1 MNLFIYAFIITITL
15 ILVILTFP
23 FRFYLKIDGYTLK
36 LYLYKLK
43 VLEFNLKNELEQAT
57 SNIKQTLLENEITKD
72 LLIKIITAY
81 GSPLKVFYKVKIKY
95 IKILYHGYQGDHV
108 VSPLL
113 FASSHALASN
123 IGAICYINNIPFYYS
138 FRYSNEVKFKF
149 SSMIYFTLGTLIEEM
164 WRIRGKKCE
173 RTSTIFIKYFD
184 NITRM
189 VDGQRLSVNHHLGET
204 CLLYQFLK

>member
-23 FRFYLKIDGYTLK
+23 FRFYLKIDGNTLK

-149 SSMIYFTLGTLIEEM
+149 SSMIYFTLGTLIEEL
-164 WRIRGKKCE
+164 WRIRRKKVW
-173 RTSTIFIKYFD
+173 K
-184 NITRM
+184 NIQLT
-189 VDGQRLSVNHHLGET
+189 V
-204 CLLYQFLK
+204 Y